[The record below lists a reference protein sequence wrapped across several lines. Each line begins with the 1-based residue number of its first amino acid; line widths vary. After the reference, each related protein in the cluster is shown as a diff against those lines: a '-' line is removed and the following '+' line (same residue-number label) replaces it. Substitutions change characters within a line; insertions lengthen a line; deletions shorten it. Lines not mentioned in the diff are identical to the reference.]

1 VIARIILDC
10 NLYVVI
16 ISSDSGA
23 SFCHVDSVKQLI
35 HESDAITEGYQ
46 KWHGAIPNLMNIA
59 VIIIHDGSDCII
71 G

>member
-1 VIARIILDC
+1 
-10 NLYVVI
+10 LYVI
-16 ISSDSGA
+16 IIRSESGA

-35 HESDAITEGYQ
+35 HDNEAITEGYQ

-59 VIIIHDGSDCII
+59 VIIIHIDSDCII